1 MLLIG
6 ERSIPW
12 SDQRVKISPQ
22 NEICCMAVSIMVVVV
37 TVGNWKWRRWS
48 VEDLEELDNGNINIS
63 FRSPSNKE

>member
-1 MLLIG
+1 
-6 ERSIPW
+6 
-12 SDQRVKISPQ
+12 
-22 NEICCMAVSIMVVVV
+22 MVVVV